1 MKRGTIVLINAH
13 FTDLSSTKIRPALV
27 ISNEVYNT
35 KQDDVVLILMT
46 SNTSRLNPDDYVLK
60 DSDPE
65 FKNTGLRQTSAFR
78 VGKIITLHKKLL
90 NSKLGYVGPNTLKE
104 IENRLRNLLQLL

>member
-1 MKRGTIVLINAH
+1 MKKGEVVLIIYP
-13 FTDLSSTKIRPALV
+13 FTDLVRTKVRPAVV
-27 ISNEVYNT
+27 ISNDTYNA
-35 KQDDVVLILMT
+35 KQNDVVLLLIT

-65 FKNTGLRQTSAFR
+65 FKNTGLRQASTFR

-90 NSKLGYVGPNTLKE
+90 NSKLGFAGPNTMKE
-104 IENRLRNLLQLL
+104 IEKRLRNLLQL